1 MIRKYLSNR
10 GKRIVLT
17 CKYCGG
23 EFETLQLKANTGKEK
38 FCSRECYNLYR
49 RENSTDLKE
58 RNILYQKKT
67 KYGLTEE
74 KYKELF
80 IEQDNKCSICGTPF
94 EDTKAFVDHDH
105 KTGKVRGLLC
115 TQCNT
120 LLGMAKDNTE
130 ILDAAIQYL
139 KNSDILQ

>member
-10 GKRIVLT
+10 GKRIILT
-17 CKYCGG
+17 CKNCGE

-80 IEQDNKCSICGTPF
+80 IEQDNKCSICGTSF

-120 LLGMAKDNTE
+120 LLGMAKDDTE